1 MARRKRKNNS
11 SVLIGVAILAVATLI
26 VWYGM
31 TKLGW
36 RVHDVPSIAST
47 QRNVAAGDV
56 IDATNEGRKISVS
69 GELSAPAAARDADLG
84 ISADAI
90 VLLRNVEMYQWREQC
105 AGDGCQYDVAWTP
118 KPVDSSKFRVAA
130 GHDNPKF
137 PFTSARFSSGPIKLG
152 ALTVDPELISEQLVP
167 EKYAVHVTDLPA
179 NLAATF
185 RESDGALI
193 TGDDPAHPK
202 AGALRVSYR
211 VVPAGQATLNGVQHG
226 QRLSAN

>member
-1 MARRKRKNNS
+1 M
-11 SVLIGVAILAVATLI
+11 LIGIAILIAAALI

-31 TKLGW
+31 TRLGW
-36 RVHDVPSIAST
+36 RLKNEPNVAST
-47 QRNVAAGDV
+47 QANAPAGDA
-56 IDATNEGRKISVS
+56 IDSANEGRKISVS
-69 GELSAPAAARDADLG
+69 GKLSVPAAARDADLG
-84 ISADAI
+84 VSADAI

-105 AGDGCQYDVAWTP
+105 SADDCRYDVAWSS
-118 KPVDSSKFRVAA
+118 KPVDSSKFRIAA
-130 GHDNPKF
+130 DHDNPKF

-152 ALTVDPELISEQLVP
+152 AFAVDPELIIDQLAL
-167 EKYAVHVTDLPA
+167 EKHAVHVTELPA

-202 AGALRVSYR
+202 VGALRVSYR
-211 VVPAGQATLNGVQHG
+211 IVPAGQATLNGVQHG